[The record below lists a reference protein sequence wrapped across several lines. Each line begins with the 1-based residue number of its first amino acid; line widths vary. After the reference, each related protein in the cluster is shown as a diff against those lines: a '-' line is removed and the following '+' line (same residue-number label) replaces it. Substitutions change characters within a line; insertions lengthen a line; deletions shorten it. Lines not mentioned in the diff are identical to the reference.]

1 MIVFFL
7 IKEINHYSLNGCFIM
22 ISHRQPL
29 ISINALHKSID
40 LCLSSSLNDERLT
53 KVLLKVK
60 RNFLESA
67 E

>member
-1 MIVFFL
+1 
-7 IKEINHYSLNGCFIM
+7 M

-29 ISINALHKSID
+29 ISIDALHKSID